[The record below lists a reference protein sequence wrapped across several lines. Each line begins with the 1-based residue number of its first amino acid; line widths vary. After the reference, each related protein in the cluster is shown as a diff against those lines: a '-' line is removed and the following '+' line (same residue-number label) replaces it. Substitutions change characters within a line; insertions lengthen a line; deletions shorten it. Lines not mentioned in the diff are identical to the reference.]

1 MLSLHLRHPRQVYL
15 TLLYIYRAYYK
26 KARVLYLLLVPLLK
40 ASRIAPIVRRATR
53 RAHAMMHITILSF
66 SSIQRTKKV
75 DINTSCGHL
84 PVALP
89 LTIDR
94 SLRDFE
100 QPKNKAL
107 INAFSVNASP
117 PIRHAHYSVPLLPNK
132 DNAKV
137 QKLFQETNKNEEKYN
152 LWHKDLEILFAENG

>member
-1 MLSLHLRHPRQVYL
+1 
-15 TLLYIYRAYYK
+15 
-26 KARVLYLLLVPLLK
+26 
-40 ASRIAPIVRRATR
+40 
-53 RAHAMMHITILSF
+53 MMHITILSF

-89 LTIDR
+89 LTIDT